1 MPLTENINAPHF
13 LQPNGTRCA
22 CGERIIPTG
31 SDLDFDQVVELYALH
46 VSTFRN
52 AAFAEAMLA
61 RHAANPLIHTLDV
74 EELRGLIEATI
85 KAGF

>member
-1 MPLTENINAPHF
+1 MKLTDHINAPHW

-22 CGERIIPTG
+22 CGEWIIPTG

-52 AAFAEAMLA
+52 AAFVEAMIERYEAKPMVGRWDL
-61 RHAANPLIHTLDV
+61 
-74 EELRGLIEATI
+74 EELRDLIEATI